1 MDADDVQSATPLRA
15 TRVHA
20 RMVYANGSTKNSV
33 TSSISQRFPPT
44 EITYNPAQS
53 PHKSPHITVD
63 TSVHKLQHHHIS
75 PVQKSSPS
83 APSCG
88 PQIEGS
94 MMTSDWLD
102 NKSLLSPSASPH
114 SPTQHRVVSDF
125 FNIVPASPSAT
136 NRSIPHSLPVPSSLM
151 RSISSQTSSSAP
163 YYGRTSIDTNLA
175 DTQSAM
181 LYSRERSNHD
191 MPNAH
196 VIATSIPLSSKST
209 PTDRRDQKRQVVQN
223 NKQFMQMSDAEAHV
237 QKGIRYHEGGQLE
250 KATQHFRAAADRDS
264 PMGMFLY
271 GISLRHGWGCR
282 ANTQLAFQYLQ
293 KAAEHAVDDLN
304 NLSTVN
310 LSAAKGELVMA
321 IYELGVSF
329 RHGWGVQKDKKTACY
344 YFKIAA
350 ELGDP
355 DAQNDVA
362 HCYYHGQGVK
372 RDVYQAAKYYRL
384 AAAQGEGIMGNS
396 WIFKKKY
403 DQK

>member
-1 MDADDVQSATPLRA
+1 MQ
-15 TRVHA
+15 
-20 RMVYANGSTKNSV
+20 
-33 TSSISQRFPPT
+33 
-44 EITYNPAQS
+44 
-53 PHKSPHITVD
+53 
-63 TSVHKLQHHHIS
+63 
-75 PVQKSSPS
+75 
-83 APSCG
+83 
-88 PQIEGS
+88 
-94 MMTSDWLD
+94 
-102 NKSLLSPSASPH
+102 
-114 SPTQHRVVSDF
+114 VS
-125 FNIVPASPSAT
+125 
-136 NRSIPHSLPVPSSLM
+136 
-151 RSISSQTSSSAP
+151 
-163 YYGRTSIDTNLA
+163 
-175 DTQSAM
+175 
-181 LYSRERSNHD
+181 E
-191 MPNAH
+191 
-196 VIATSIPLSSKST
+196 
-209 PTDRRDQKRQVVQN
+209 
-223 NKQFMQMSDAEAHV
+223 AEAHV

-304 NLSTVN
+304 NLSTVSM
-310 LSAAKGELVMA
+310 SAAKGELVMA

-355 DAQNDVA
+355 DAQNDLA

-384 AAAQGEGIMGNS
+384 AAAQGQGIMGNS